1 MTAFR
6 RLICILALLIPAA
19 GAAAPQ
25 VTVTIKP
32 LHSLVAAV
40 MDGVAAPR
48 RLLPD
53 GASPHAYA
61 LRPSEMR
68 ALSSADLVF
77 WMGPALETFLVQPLA
92 ALPPSVRRVALMDAP
107 GIQHL
112 PARAGG
118 LWSEAEHDH
127 AHDHHDHGGRD
138 LDPHVWLD
146 PMNAVAM
153 LRHIAAVL
161 AEIDPA
167 HGQRYTENAHA
178 AEAAL
183 RALDA
188 RLRERLAPVR
198 ALPYVVFHD
207 GYQYFEHRYGLHP
220 VGALS
225 VTPGVSPGAR
235 RVRQLRERILSS
247 GARCVFAEPQFQP
260 ALAARLTEDTPA
272 QAAVLDPLG
281 MDVPE
286 GPGAYAAI
294 LEGLAEALVGCLAD
308 GKG

>member
-1 MTAFR
+1 MSAFR
-6 RLICILALLIPAA
+6 TLILVLVMLVPAS

-25 VTVTIKP
+25 VVATIKP
-32 LHSLVAAV
+32 LHALVAAV

-61 LRPSEMR
+61 LRPSEMHI
-68 ALSSADLVF
+68 LSSADLVF
-77 WMGPALETFLVQPLA
+77 WMGPALETFLLQPLA
-92 ALPPSVRRVALMDAP
+92 ALPASVRREALMDAP
-107 GIQHL
+107 GLERL

-118 LWSEAEHDH
+118 LWEDEGH
-127 AHDHHDHGGRD
+127 AHDHDHGGPGF
-138 LDPHVWLD
+138 DPHVWLD
-146 PMNAVAM
+146 PVNAAAM
-153 LRHIAAVL
+153 LRRIAATL
-161 AEIDPA
+161 AEADPGHA
-167 HGQRYTENAHA
+167 RRYRENARA
-178 AEAAL
+178 GEAAL
-183 RALDA
+183 QALDA

-198 ALPYVVFHD
+198 DLPYVVFHD

-235 RVRQLRERILSS
+235 RVRELRERILQT

-260 ALAARLTEDTPA
+260 ALVARLTEDTPA
-272 QAAVLDPLG
+272 RAAVLDPLG
-281 MDVPE
+281 TDVPE

-294 LEGLAEALVGCLAD
+294 LEGLAEALVGCLT
-308 GKG
+308 GG